1 MPSSKSATCASMD
14 IKSFSFAKL
23 QGPSVGSRLLP
34 AEPST
39 RAFCHDGL
47 QSRMCLATGKRQDV
61 NLPEVLRTEHS
72 LAGYFDQDRHSPGA
86 EGITA
91 DTKFLHAPQKRKAA
105 ATRGHDLYRSLTVP
119 ELFGSIFL
127 P

>member
-1 MPSSKSATCASMD
+1 MPSFQICNMRFYGHQKFLLCQIA
-14 IKSFSFAKL
+14 
-23 QGPSVGSRLLP
+23 GPSVGSRLLP

-61 NLPEVLRTEHS
+61 NLPEMLRTEHS
-72 LAGYFDQDRHSPGA
+72 SACYFDQDRHSPGA

-91 DTKFLHAPQKRKAA
+91 DTKFLHAPQKRKAT
-105 ATRGHDLYRSLTVP
+105 ATRGHDLYEVLTVP
-119 ELFGSIFL
+119 ESFGSIFL